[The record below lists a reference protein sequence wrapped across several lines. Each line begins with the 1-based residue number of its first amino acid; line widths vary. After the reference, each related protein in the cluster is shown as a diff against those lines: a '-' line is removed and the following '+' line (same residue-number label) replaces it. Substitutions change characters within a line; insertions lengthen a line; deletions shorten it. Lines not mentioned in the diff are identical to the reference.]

1 LAGDTIM
8 PGMSLSFKCSCGFY
22 KNDIDVGATEEG
34 HYAVFLCFRCKNIFS
49 SWASRSKSYR
59 KICRKCG
66 EGLIAVTDKGAWG
79 PTFIQDRFPDSE
91 PWMVENDIFDIDED
105 VSVYAEEI
113 ENIRILCPKCGNL
126 TLVFE
131 NSAFW
136 D

>member
-1 LAGDTIM
+1 
-8 PGMSLSFKCSCGFY
+8 
-22 KNDIDVGATEEG
+22 
-34 HYAVFLCFRCKNIFS
+34 
-49 SWASRSKSYR
+49 
-59 KICRKCG
+59 
-66 EGLIAVTDKGAWG
+66 
-79 PTFIQDRFPDSE
+79 
-91 PWMVENDIFDIDED
+91 MVENDIFDIDED